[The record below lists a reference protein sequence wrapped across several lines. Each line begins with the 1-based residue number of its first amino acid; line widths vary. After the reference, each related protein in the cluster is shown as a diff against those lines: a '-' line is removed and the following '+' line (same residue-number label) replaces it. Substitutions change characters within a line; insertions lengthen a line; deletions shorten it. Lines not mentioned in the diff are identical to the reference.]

1 MGSGRGR
8 HLSPQS
14 GQGSR
19 IHQGHLH
26 GAPDRKPVAAH
37 LRQLRRKA
45 ARIFPQRGQHHPR
58 RAHPHLRSV
67 QQPARPDQG
76 TTAPDDRD
84 HQGKP
89 GKRTH
94 QQPGLRIAVTS
105 DGRATHLPAD
115 RRTHARRSGRTAH
128 QGLERACLLPGA
140 PAGDC
145 GVWPRGHAP
154 RHATAHG
161 EPVWFAVHHLA
172 RCSADPQRQ
181 DPRR

>member
-26 GAPDRKPVAAH
+26 GAPNRKPVAAH
-37 LRQLRRKA
+37 FCQLRRKA
-45 ARIFPQRGQHHPR
+45 ARIFPQRGQHHSR
-58 RAHPHLRSV
+58 RAHPNLRSV

-76 TTAPDDRD
+76 TVAPDDRD

-94 QQPGLRIAVTS
+94 QQPGLRSAVA
-105 DGRATHLPAD
+105 GHRRATHLPVD

-128 QGLERACLLPGA
+128 QSLERARLLPGA
-140 PAGDC
+140 PTGHRSL
-145 GVWPRGHAP
+145 WPRGHAP
-154 RHATAHG
+154 RHTACLVRSSSPG
-161 EPVWFAVHHLA
+161 AVC
-172 RCSADPQRQ
+172 R
-181 DPRR
+181 